1 MIKLIEK
8 YPVLSLLLFVIVMLG
23 FTIDSIPVT
32 IMEAR
37 NFISA
42 REMLTDGN
50 WILTTMNGEARY
62 QKPPLP
68 TWITAFFGML
78 FGIKSVLAL
87 RWPALLFMASI
98 GISTYFLSKKLELSK
113 SHSLINGFIVL
124 SSFYVIGII
133 IEAPWDI
140 YTHAFM
146 LMALYQL
153 FQMLQSQKTSI
164 VNSLLF
170 VVFLACSVLSK
181 GPVSLYVLFLSF
193 VIAYGISFKLK
204 GGAIHFLKLFSLLVF
219 GIVLGGWWYFHV
231 RIADPETFTAI
242 AERETSNWSSYNVRP
257 FYYYWSFFVQSGLWT
272 IPAVISLIY
281 PYLKTRVSNLK
292 AYRFSFFWTIIAVI
306 LLSVIP
312 EKKSR
317 YLMPVLIPLAINIG
331 FYIEYLIREFKN
343 LKSKKETIPVYF
355 SFGLIGT
362 IAILFW
368 VVWFFSSDVL
378 TGSYLVRFIITTLI
392 LLVIGFYIF
401 KFLRAKHIKAVFYL
415 IIGFMLTIGLVA
427 LPISKSHVQDNY
439 KSVYSLKMQ
448 NLQRIGLGYNDYV
461 PLYSIDNLAPE
472 VIYSYGEKIPSIK
485 TKEGYIIPEE
495 KKFALLS
502 THANP
507 ENIEAFSKFYD
518 IKVSETYDLNPSPEG
533 ARGHKSRL
541 RCTLYKLT
549 RKATF

>member
-8 YPVLSLLLFVIVMLG
+8 YPILSLLLFVVVMLG
-23 FTIDSIPVT
+23 FTIDAIPVS

-42 REMLTDGN
+42 REMLTDNN
-50 WILTTMNGEARY
+50 WVLTTMNGEARF

-68 TWITAFFGML
+68 TWITAFFGLL

-98 GISTYFLSKKLELSK
+98 GITTFLLSKKLELSK
-113 SHSLINGFIVL
+113 SHSLVNGFIVL

-153 FQMLQSQKTSI
+153 FIMFQKQKTSI
-164 VNSLLF
+164 VHSLLF

-181 GPVSLYVLFLSF
+181 GPVSLYVLLLSF
-193 VIAYGISFKLK
+193 IISYGIAYKFK
-204 GGAIHFLKLFSLLVF
+204 GGALHFLKLFSLLVF

-231 RIADPETFTAI
+231 RVADPETFTAI

-257 FYYYWSFFVQSGLWT
+257 FYYYWSFFVQSGLW
-272 IPAVISLIY
+272 AVAALASLIY
-281 PYLKTRVSNLK
+281 PYMKSRVSNLK
-292 AYRFSFFWTIIAVI
+292 AYRFSFFWTIIAVV
-306 LLSVIP
+306 LLSIIP

-355 SFGLIGT
+355 QFGLIGV

-368 VVWFFSSDVL
+368 VIWFFSSDVL
-378 TGSYLVRFIITTLI
+378 TGMLLVRFVITAIVLAI
-392 LLVIGFYIF
+392 IGFYIF
-401 KFLRAKHIKAVFYL
+401 KFLKSKQIKSVFYL
-415 IIGFMLTIGLVA
+415 VIAFMTTLGLVA
-427 LPISKSHVQDNY
+427 LPISKSHSQVDY
-439 KSVYSLKMQ
+439 KPVSELKHSG
-448 NLQRIGLGYNDYV
+448 LQLYHLDYV
-461 PLYSIDNLAPE
+461 APE
-472 VIYSYGEKIPSIK
+472 VIYNYGDKIPSIK
-485 TKEGYIIPEE
+485 TSEGYVIPND
-495 KKFALLS
+495 KRFYLLTNKAKPDTIDALS
-502 THANP
+502 KVYK
-507 ENIEAFSKFYD
+507 IEFKD
-518 IKVSETYDLNPSPEG
+518 TYDLNSSNKDT
-533 ARGHKSRL
+533 RGYKNRL
-541 RCTLYKLT
+541 TNALYELT
-549 RKATF
+549 RK

>member
-8 YPVLSLLLFVIVMLG
+8 YPILSLLLFVIVMLG
-23 FTIDSIPVT
+23 FTIDAIPVS

-42 REMLTDGN
+42 REMLTDNN
-50 WILTTMNGEARY
+50 WILTTMNGESRY

-68 TWITAFFGML
+68 TWITAFFGLL

-98 GISTYFLSKKLELSK
+98 GITTFLLSKKLELSK

-153 FQMLQSQKTSI
+153 FIMFQKQKTPI
-164 VNSLLF
+164 VHSLLF

-181 GPVSLYVLFLSF
+181 GPVSLYVLLLSF
-193 VIAYGISFKLK
+193 IISYGIAYKFK
-204 GGAIHFLKLFSLLVF
+204 GGTLHFLKLFSLLIF

-231 RIADPETFTAI
+231 RVADPETFTAI

-257 FYYYWSFFVQSGLWT
+257 FYYYWSFFVQSGLW
-272 IPAVISLIY
+272 AVAALVSLIY
-281 PYLKTRVSNLK
+281 PYMKSRVINLK
-292 AYRFSFFWTIIAVI
+292 AYRFSFFWTIIAVV
-306 LLSVIP
+306 LLSIIP

-355 SFGLIGT
+355 QFGLIGV
-362 IAILFW
+362 ICILFW
-368 VVWFFSSDVL
+368 VIWFFSSDVL
-378 TGSYLVRFIITTLI
+378 TGILLVRFVITAIVLAI
-392 LLVIGFYIF
+392 IGFYIF
-401 KFLRAKHIKAVFYL
+401 KFLKSKQIKSVFYL
-415 IIGFMLTIGLVA
+415 VIAFMTTLGLVA
-427 LPISKSHVQDNY
+427 LPISKSHSQVDY
-439 KSVYSLKMQ
+439 KPVSELKHSG
-448 NLQRIGLGYNDYV
+448 LQLYHLDYV
-461 PLYSIDNLAPE
+461 APE
-472 VIYSYGEKIPSIK
+472 VIYNYGDKIPSIK
-485 TKEGYIIPEE
+485 TSEGYVIPNDKRFYLLTNKVKPETID
-495 KKFALLS
+495 ALS
-502 THANP
+502 KVYK
-507 ENIEAFSKFYD
+507 IEFKD
-518 IKVSETYDLNPSPEG
+518 NYDLNSSNKDS
-533 ARGHKSRL
+533 RGYKNRL
-541 RCTLYKLT
+541 TNTLYELT
-549 RKATF
+549 RK

>member
-8 YPVLSLLLFVIVMLG
+8 YPIACLLLFVILMLG
-23 FTIDSIPVT
+23 FTIDAIPVT

-42 REMLTDGN
+42 REMLTDDN

-78 FGIKSVLAL
+78 FGMKSVLTL

-98 GISTYFLSKKLELSK
+98 GVSTYLLSKKLELSK

-124 SSFYVIGII
+124 SSFYVIGIT

-140 YTHAFM
+140 YTHGFM

-153 FQMLQSQKTSI
+153 FLMFQNKKTT
-164 VNSLLF
+164 VLRSLLF
-170 VVFLACSVLSK
+170 VLFLAGSVLSK
-181 GPVSLYVLFLSF
+181 GPVSLYVLFLPF
-193 VIAYGISFKLK
+193 VIAYGISYRFK
-204 GGAIHFLKLFSLLVF
+204 GGTLHFLKLISLLVF

-231 RIADPETFTAI
+231 RVVDPETFARI

-272 IPAVISLIY
+272 IPAFISLLY
-281 PYLKTRVSNLK
+281 PYLKSRVSNLK
-292 AYRFSFFWTIIAVI
+292 AYRFSLFWTIIAVI
-306 LLSVIP
+306 LLSIIP

-343 LKSKKETIPVYF
+343 IKDKRETIPVYF

-368 VVWFFSSDVL
+368 IVWFFSNDIL
-378 TGSYLVRFIITTLI
+378 TGLVLARFIVTALI
-392 LLVIGFYIF
+392 LLIIGFYIF
-401 KFLRAKHIKAVFYL
+401 KFLRIKNIKVVFYL

-427 LPISKSHVQDNY
+427 LPIAQTHVQADY
-439 KSVYSLKMQ
+439 KPVSELSEAP
-448 NLQRIGLGYNDYV
+448 I
-461 PLYSIDNLAPE
+461 PLYSISNVSPE
-472 VIYSYGEKIPSIK
+472 AIYNYGNKIPKLKS
-485 TKEGYIIPEE
+485 KEGLILPTEKEFNLLTGKEDPEE
-495 KKFALLS
+495 FEELS
-502 THANP
+502 KLY
-507 ENIEAFSKFYD
+507 NIEF
-518 IKVSETYDLNPSPEG
+518 VTTYDLNTSNKD
-533 ARGHKSRL
+533 AKAHKSRL
-541 RCTLYKLT
+541 VNQLYRLT
-549 RKATF
+549 RR

>member
-8 YPVLSLLLFVIVMLG
+8 YPILSLLLFVVIMLG
-23 FTIDSIPVT
+23 FTIDAIPVT

-42 REMLTDGN
+42 REMLTDDN

-68 TWITAFFGML
+68 TWITALFGML

-98 GISTYFLSKKLELSK
+98 GISTYLLSKKLELSK

-153 FQMLQSQKTSI
+153 FLMFQSQKTSI
-164 VNSLLF
+164 VRSLLF
-170 VVFLACSVLSK
+170 VLFLAASVLSK

-193 VIAYGISFKLK
+193 VISYGIALKFKGNTL
-204 GGAIHFLKLFSLLVF
+204 HFLKLISLLVF
-219 GIVLGGWWYFHV
+219 GIVIGGWWYMHV
-231 RIADPETFTAI
+231 RIADLETFIAI

-272 IPAVISLIY
+272 IPAFISLLY
-281 PYLKTRVSNLK
+281 PYMKSRVSNLK
-292 AYRFSFFWTIIAVI
+292 VYRFSFFWTIIAVI
-306 LLSVIP
+306 LLSLIP

-331 FYIEYLIREFKN
+331 FYVDYLIRTFKS
-343 LKSKKETIPVYF
+343 LKDKRETIPAYI
-355 SFGLIGT
+355 SFGLIGL
-362 IAILFW
+362 IGVLFW
-368 VVWFFSSDVL
+368 VSWFFIGANIKDWALLRFVL
-378 TGSYLVRFIITTLI
+378 SAMVLI
-392 LLVIGFYIF
+392 VIGFLILHQ
-401 KFLRAKHIKAVFYL
+401 LRIKNIKNVFYL
-415 IIGFMLTIGLVA
+415 IMAFMISVGVFV
-427 LPISKSHVQDNY
+427 LPLAKTQLQEDY
-439 KSVYSLKMQ
+439 KSVSEL
-448 NLQRIGLGYNDYV
+448 NNNII
-461 PLYSIDNLAPE
+461 PLYSLNSVSPE
-472 VIYSYGEKIPSIK
+472 AIYNYGDKIPQIK
-485 TKEGYIIPEE
+485 TKEGLEVPLE
-495 KKFALLS
+495 KEFNLL
-502 THANP
+502 TNKVNP
-507 ENIEAFSKFYD
+507 EDFKALSKLYRIDFLG
-518 IKVSETYDLNPSPEG
+518 TYDLNTSNKDS
-533 ARGHKSRL
+533 RSHRSRL
-541 RCTLYKLT
+541 VNYLYKFI
-549 RKATF
+549 RK